1 MAPVHRDHGES
12 KALRGP
18 QARKDH
24 GESKA
29 LRGPQAR
36 KDLKGSL
43 GTLLHS
49 LSL

>member
-1 MAPVHRDHGES
+1 VDTMAPVHRDHGES

-18 QARKDH
+18 QARK
-24 GESKA
+24 G
-29 LRGPQAR
+29 LR
-36 KDLKGSL
+36 GSL